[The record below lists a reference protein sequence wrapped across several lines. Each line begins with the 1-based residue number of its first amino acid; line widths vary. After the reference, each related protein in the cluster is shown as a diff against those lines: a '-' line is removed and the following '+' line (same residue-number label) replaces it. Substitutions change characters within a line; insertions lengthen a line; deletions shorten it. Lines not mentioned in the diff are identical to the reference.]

1 MCTLAARGGHLQV
14 LQWTHEHGYPW
25 CENLE
30 GAEINDCVV
39 ATGGGHLEVLK
50 WLREPDCP

>member
-1 MCTLAARGGHLQV
+1 V

-25 CENLE
+25 SENLE
-30 GAEINDCVV
+30 GAEMNDCVV

>member
-25 CENLE
+25 SENLE
-30 GAEINDCVV
+30 GAEMNDCVV